1 MWASFFF
8 SPHTFRN
15 PEYLCVL
22 EGVHDED
29 GEAQSKDVGKEAGVE
44 IRSAVLLQTAGGEK
58 IQNVILPHCDPTRDR
73 AGAGA
78 RTWRRN
84 AEAKRWRSL
93 GWRCL
98 PDPAWRS
105 CLPEGLSPASPEETP
120 LRQTQKNKNQI
131 RYRSYL
137 NHFKYFQISLHF

>member
-1 MWASFFF
+1 MGTLSFSNNCCIVCKNQGPILVRISGANLKMKVTFRCVLTDVRKENIRYVSIFFF
-8 SPHTFRN
+8 FPPHTFRN

-58 IQNVILPHCDPTRDR
+58 IQNVILPHCDPTGDR

-78 RTWRRN
+78 RT
-84 AEAKRWRSL
+84 
-93 GWRCL
+93 
-98 PDPAWRS
+98 
-105 CLPEGLSPASPEETP
+105 
-120 LRQTQKNKNQI
+120 
-131 RYRSYL
+131 
-137 NHFKYFQISLHF
+137 

>member
-1 MWASFFF
+1 MCSYRRKKGKYKICEHLFFF
-8 SPHTFRN
+8 PPHTFRN

-78 RTWRRN
+78 RT
-84 AEAKRWRSL
+84 
-93 GWRCL
+93 
-98 PDPAWRS
+98 
-105 CLPEGLSPASPEETP
+105 
-120 LRQTQKNKNQI
+120 
-131 RYRSYL
+131 
-137 NHFKYFQISLHF
+137 